1 MSLNHSVRFAAPV
14 LMFLGA
20 CYTEHPLETA
30 VPQPAA
36 TIIAQVT
43 DSGTVA
49 MANAIGP
56 GAEEV
61 EGVVSTADASA
72 WSLNLIR
79 VDHRGGFSVM
89 WSHELVTFPRYA
101 LTSVNEKKFDRGKS
115 WLAGGLIAAGAFA
128 VAKAFHAL
136 GADENK
142 QPTPIPPTT
151 RIPGGGWH

>member
-1 MSLNHSVRFAAPV
+1 MSLNQSVRYAAPV
-14 LMFLGA
+14 FVFLGA
-20 CYTEHPLETA
+20 CYTAHPLETPL
-30 VPQPAA
+30 PQPAA
-36 TIIAQVT
+36 TIVAEVT
-43 DSGTVA
+43 DSGVVA

-61 EGVVSTADASA
+61 EGVVSSADANT
-72 WSLNLIR
+72 WNLNLVR
-79 VDHRGGFSVM
+79 VDHRGGSSVM
-89 WSHELVTFPRYA
+89 WNHELVPFPRYA
-101 LTSVNEKKFDRGKS
+101 LTSVSEKRFDRGKS

-142 QPTPIPPTT
+142 EPTPIPPTT